1 MSGIFGIFNRN
12 GKSVDKK
19 IINTMLDA
27 MSYWN
32 PDDSG
37 TWTDGPVALGH
48 TMLWNTPE
56 SKLEHLPNG
65 QNAYVI
71 TMDARLD
78 NREELAEK
86 LEMADSPID
95 QITDSDFIL
104 SAYDKWGE
112 ECPKYLLGDFAFAIW
127 DEKKQQMFCA
137 RDHIG
142 IKPFYYYLD
151 DEKFVFSNSLGAVTT
166 HPDILK
172 KLDDASLARFLT
184 PQGFVDNQSTFFKE
198 VKKMPAASTLVI
210 TSEDI
215 SESIYWDVK
224 DIRPLYYNS
233 VEQYTEHFRI
243 LFEKAV
249 ESRLRTLYPVASHL
263 SGGLDS
269 SSIAVLT
276 ARKLKE
282 SSLPL
287 HAFNWAQK
295 PHENTDP
302 KHHEW
307 HFSERIVKAEGIK
320 YHRVDLSPSYLSEL
334 YNQVNLF
341 NNDKG
346 FFWEEYLI
354 RDQAHS
360 LNIRTILSGW
370 GGDQLISYDG
380 YAYYGGLFRKGHFMS
395 AIHAIYEEYHGKS
408 YRILRTMRRTMKE
421 LMYPILYKYMDGYY
435 KQRSDAYDPY
445 LYCQDHFA
453 KYAKTVVNA
462 ESKFIP
468 GVHEEQKYLLREGA
482 IQQRIESWT
491 AAGYDKKVEYTYPL
505 LDKRIIEFSLAIP
518 EELYNKKNGY
528 NRYFFREA
536 ISHLID
542 DDIVWAPKSMDLQA
556 SYKRLELYDESLK
569 IWLETY
575 TQQDKNLNS
584 DYIDIEKIITELEN
598 YFSQKSENKAHLSSI
613 IESIILL
620 HKTLS

>member
-1 MSGIFGIFNRN
+1 MSGFFGIYNRN
-12 GKSVDKK
+12 GKPVDKK
-19 IINTMLDA
+19 IVTTMLDA

-32 PDDSG
+32 PDEHD

-56 SKLEHLPNG
+56 SKFEHLPLQNG
-65 QNAYVI
+65 AYI
-71 TMDARLD
+71 LTMDARID
-78 NREELAEK
+78 NRDELVDK
-86 LEMADSPID
+86 LELPGRPLEEIGDSE
-95 QITDSDFIL
+95 FIL
-104 SAYDKWGE
+104 AAYKKWGE
-112 ECPKYLLGDFAFAIW
+112 DCPKYLLGDFAFAIW

-151 DEKFVFSNSLGAVTT
+151 DEKFIFSNSLSTVTT
-166 HPDILK
+166 HQDILK
-172 KLDDASLARFLT
+172 KLDDTSLALFLT
-184 PQGFVDNQSTFFKE
+184 PKGFVDNKSTFFKE
-198 VKKMPAASTLVI
+198 VKKVPAASTLVI
-210 TSEDI
+210 TSENI
-215 SESIYWDVK
+215 SEAIYWDVK

-233 VEQYTEHFRI
+233 VEQYTEHFRM

-269 SSIAVLT
+269 SSIAVLA
-276 ARKLKE
+276 ARKLKK
-282 SSLPL
+282 SSLSL
-287 HAFNWAQK
+287 HTFNWAQK
-295 PHENTDP
+295 PHENADP

-307 HFSERIVKAEGIK
+307 YFSERIAKTEGIK
-320 YHRVDLSPSYLSEL
+320 YHRVDLSPSYLSQL
-334 YNQVNLF
+334 YSQVNLL

-370 GGDQLISYDG
+370 GGDQLVSYDG
-380 YAYYGGLFRKGHFMS
+380 YAYYSGLFRKGHFMS
-395 AIHAIYEEYHGKS
+395 AIYAIYEEYHGKS
-408 YRILRTMRRTMKE
+408 FRILRTIRRTMRE

-435 KQRSDAYDPY
+435 KHRKNAYDPY
-445 LYCQDHFA
+445 LYCQDQFE
-453 KYAKTVVNA
+453 KYAKTVTNKG
-462 ESKFIP
+462 SKFIP
-468 GVHEEQKYLLREGA
+468 GVHEEQKYLLNEGA
-482 IQQRIESWT
+482 IQQRIESWS

-542 DDIVWAPKSMDLQA
+542 DDIVWAPKSPDLQA

-575 TQQDKNLNS
+575 TQQAKNLNS
-584 DYIDIEKIITELEN
+584 DYIDSEKIITELEN
-598 YFSQKSENKAHLSSI
+598 YFSQRSENKAHLSSI